1 MYVSLKLQFK
11 GGDINN
17 LDVFIDFLRAG
28 GGRSLRTD
36 KVYLK
41 LGKTGKYIHKTVNC
55 YS

>member
-1 MYVSLKLQFK
+1 MYVSLKLQFI

-28 GGRSLRTD
+28 GGPLLRTD

-41 LGKTGKYIHKTVNC
+41 LGKTGKCI
-55 YS
+55 